1 MPGEK
6 PSTAQAGCRE
16 PPDLLGLPKHTG
28 GKGLRSLKFMD
39 IKVQLKISIIDAF
52 SPNEANFALSFQILG
67 F

>member
-28 GKGLRSLKFMD
+28 GKGLRSLKFIF
-39 IKVQLKISIIDAF
+39 IKIQLKIVIIAAF
-52 SPNEANFALSFQILG
+52 SPNEANFSLSFQMLG